1 MSACDMF
8 FAPNILINISLSENY
23 MLLVCVIQSQLYK
36 AFHLSHVFLAYFML

>member
-1 MSACDMF
+1 MPACDMF
-8 FAPNILINISLSENY
+8 FDPNIQIISSLSENY